1 MLNGIKVLD
10 LSRVLAG
17 PYCTQMLGD
26 LGADVWK
33 VESPKGDE
41 TRAWGPPYLEGESTY
56 YLSVNRNKR
65 SIVVDLKNPE
75 GVALVRELAGK
86 ADVLVENFKTGDL
99 ERYGLGYEQLKD
111 ADPRLIYT
119 SITGFGHTGPRANE
133 PGYDAAIQGMSGL
146 MAMTGEADGPPTK
159 LGVAWVDVLTG
170 SHAATAIM
178 GALFQRERTGQGRH
192 IDISLLDVTMAAM
205 VNQGQAALATGKAPA
220 KLGTG
225 HPSIVPYQALPTKE
239 GWLSVAVGNDR
250 QFERFAGALGLA
262 ELARDERFATNSARV
277 AHRDELIPRLKEVL
291 ITRTRDEWL
300 ELLGA
305 AGVPAAPVNTL
316 PEALEDAQL
325 KARGMIA
332 GVGHSLL
339 GDLPMIQSPYGPA
352 LNEQLPRS
360 APPLLGE
367 HTRELLGEQL
377 SLDQAAID
385 ELVEQGAVSE
395 LASQPEGLSSPS

>member
-33 VESPKGDE
+33 IESPRGDE
-41 TRAWGPPYLEGESTY
+41 TRAWGPPYLQGESTY
-56 YLSVNRNKR
+56 FLSVNRNKR
-65 SIVVDLKNPE
+65 SLVVDLKNPA
-75 GVALVRELAGK
+75 GVALIRDLAAK

-99 ERYGLGYEQLKD
+99 QRYGLGYDQLKD
-111 ADPRLIYT
+111 ANPRLIYT

-205 VNQGQAALATGKAPA
+205 VNQGQAALATGGAPA

-250 QFERFAGALGLA
+250 QFERFAGVLDLA
-262 ELARDERFATNSARV
+262 ELAGDERFATNSARV
-277 AHRDELIPRLKEVL
+277 AHREELIPQLQEKL
-291 ITRTRDEWL
+291 MSRTRDEWL

-316 PEALEDAQL
+316 PEALAEAQV

-332 GVGHSLL
+332 GVEHSLL
-339 GDLPMIQSPYGPA
+339 GNLPMIQSPYGPA
-352 LNEQLPRS
+352 LSEQLPRR

-367 HTRELLGEQL
+367 HTRELLEEQL
-377 SLDQAAID
+377 GLAQDSID
-385 ELVEQGAVSE
+385 ELVAQGAVGE
-395 LASQPEGLSSPS
+395 Q

>member
-332 GVGHSLL
+332 GVEHSLL

-352 LNEQLPRS
+352 LNEQLPRR

-385 ELVEQGAVSE
+385 ELVENGAVSE

>member
-99 ERYGLGYEQLKD
+99 GRYGLGYEQLKD
-111 ADPRLIYT
+111 ANTRLIYT

-332 GVGHSLL
+332 GVEHSLL

-352 LNEQLPRS
+352 LNEQLPRR

>member
-1 MLNGIKVLD
+1 MLD

-33 VESPKGDE
+33 IESPRGDE

-65 SIVVDLKNPE
+65 SVVVDLKNPD
-75 GVALVRELAGK
+75 GVALVRNLASK

-99 ERYGLGYEQLKD
+99 QRYGLAYDQLKD
-111 ADPRLIYT
+111 ANPRLIYT

-178 GALFQRERTGQGRH
+178 GALFQRERTGEGRH

-205 VNQGQAALATGKAPA
+205 VNQGQAALSTGKVPA

-225 HPSIVPYQALPTKE
+225 HPSIVPYQALPTKK

-250 QFERFAGALGLA
+250 QFARFADVLGLG
-262 ELARDERFATNSARV
+262 ELVGDERFATNSARV
-277 AHRDELIPRLKEVL
+277 AHRGELIPQLKEKL
-291 ITRTRDEWL
+291 MTRTRDEWL
-300 ELLGA
+300 DLLGE

-325 KARGMIA
+325 GARGMIA
-332 GVGHSLL
+332 NVEHTLL
-339 GDLPMIQSPYGPA
+339 GNLSMIQSPYGPA
-352 LNEQLPRS
+352 LKEQLPLR

-377 SLDQAAID
+377 GLDQGAID
-385 ELVEQGAVSE
+385 ELVAQGAIVE
-395 LASQPEGLSSPS
+395 HRD